1 MKQIIPKPQAAPKY
15 KLKEVQFWWICKN
28 NYLLTGKKVSLFYR
42 NELEVERS
50 ETNNVRE
57 FIEVTKVTRFTG

>member
-1 MKQIIPKPQAAPKY
+1 MLLDQSNALSTYSKVI
-15 KLKEVQFWWICKN
+15 ENN

-42 NELEVERS
+42 NELEVS
-50 ETNNVRE
+50 YYVQE